1 MPHETIRIAIIIGS
15 VREGRFGPT
24 VANWFADFTRQHGDF
39 EVDVVDL
46 ADYDLPSRLTDVPEP
61 EVASAL
67 AELTPRLA
75 GADAFVLVTP
85 EYNHSY
91 PASVKALIDWH
102 TTEWHAKPVAFVSY
116 GGHGGGMRSV
126 EHLRP
131 ILAEMHAVTVRDAV
145 SLRSPWHRFDDEGQL
160 VNPGSVVASAKTL
173 LGQLVWWA
181 TALKDAN
188 AKSPYP
194 G

>member
-1 MPHETIRIAIIIGS
+1 MSHEPIRVAVIIGS

-24 VANWFADFTRQHGDF
+24 IAHWFAEFARQRGDLDI
-39 EVDVVDL
+39 DVVDL
-46 ADYDLPSRLTDVPEP
+46 ADYQLPARLTDEP
-61 EVASAL
+61 EGQVASAL
-67 AELTPRLA
+67 SVLTPRLA
-75 GADAFVLVTP
+75 EADGFVLVTP

-116 GGHGGGMRSV
+116 GGHAGGMRSV

-131 ILAEMHAVTVRDAV
+131 IFAEMHAVTVRDTV
-145 SLRSPWHRFDDEGQL
+145 SLRSPWQRFDDEGQL
-160 VNPGSVVASAKTL
+160 VNPGSVHASAKAML
-173 LGQLVWWA
+173 DQLAWWA
-181 TALKDAN
+181 TALKEAS
-188 AKSPYP
+188 AKRPYT